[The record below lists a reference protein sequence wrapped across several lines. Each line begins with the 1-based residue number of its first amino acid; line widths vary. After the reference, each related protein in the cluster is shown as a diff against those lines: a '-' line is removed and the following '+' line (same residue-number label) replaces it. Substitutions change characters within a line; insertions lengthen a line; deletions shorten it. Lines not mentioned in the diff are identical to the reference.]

1 MSPHEDKC
9 RFGDSADV
17 IEGVLEGSREP
28 RRGDDNNVGFC
39 NALAKSDILSVVDLF
54 GICVIMIISFD
65 SWSSEGRL
73 RREVSL
79 LKGGWASVAPDQDC
93 GWVTDLDPRA

>member
-39 NALAKSDILSVVDLF
+39 NALIL
-54 GICVIMIISFD
+54 M
-65 SWSSEGRL
+65 R
-73 RREVSL
+73 
-79 LKGGWASVAPDQDC
+79 
-93 GWVTDLDPRA
+93 

>member
-1 MSPHEDKC
+1 VSPHEDKC

-65 SWSSEGRL
+65 SNRPWSTASSR
-73 RREVSL
+73 SIITQ
-79 LKGGWASVAPDQDC
+79 GWMGEC
-93 GWVTDLDPRA
+93 GS